1 MNSNVDNA
9 AAPLGL
15 FNIDTNE
22 QIPLYFIDIAVDIV
36 DQFAKVK
43 LTHKYYNPTDNVLNT
58 IFKFPRGVYQ
68 VFDGLTVEMNGKTLV
83 GLVGKKE
90 NVERRYR
97 LEERKG
103 NTVVKTETIQHPK
116 YSRTF
121 DLIGTNIGNIL
132 PKEFINLTFS
142 FVQKIDISLN
152 KRFSLMLPLTLTPKF
167 VPSSTILNLIG
178 KYIYEGKIDKE
189 EVKAIKESSDIK
201 YIREGSELYYEY
213 DVNVNIHSTFPIK
226 AIDTKIHAP
235 TIITQI
241 DEFNAS
247 VSLDRTNINI
257 PNEDFELVYE
267 IDQEALKR
275 PKLLLTLH
283 PKFKDDYAF
292 WYSFSPKE
300 AIKDELSDLSQNIDN
315 FQGNFVFCI
324 DRSGSM
330 SGGRISLAKESLLYF
345 IRSLPDTNSN
355 FEIISFGTMY
365 EPMFGEFVPINE
377 KNTDYAI
384 NMIERFDADM
394 GGTNLK
400 EALEYISEMGKE
412 SELQTRVFVITDGS
426 LFDTNQCLD
435 LIAQSVAEFNIRY
448 FSLGIGSGCDEKLV
462 RGIAEKGIGDCEF
475 SKNETDITEKII
487 YLLESSM
494 QIYLTDFKLT
504 IQKTPN
510 DFYSNFTSK
519 DFTYKAQT
527 INKHIEVFGILPK
540 RYVTKN
546 KIICRF
552 SISGHK
558 EISKSITV
566 TLNISHAQTSDIL
579 HKMIIGTYYETDLE
593 QCLKYQLL
601 GLGTSFYCLVK
612 ENNLTPEQMIKKH
625 IEKIKN
631 LSPITKFSVIYVKNL
646 MGRVISGDFEPCMTV
661 EELKREIQNTE
672 GIPPDQQRLFFV
684 GRQLEDNRTLADYC
698 IQAEST
704 IHMVLR
710 LRGGGMNFRIPII
723 KNGVNTGIIYDLQ
736 NFTHFQTLTYEKM
749 RKEVAAL
756 MNIKEEEYD
765 FLDDEEFLTNKKGKL
780 GVISMIKLTKKT
792 SPDDMPNEDKLI
804 KNQKI
809 NGLWEVNEKNLYLI
823 NFTKKGWCDF
833 IKEYKKFFKSVIK
846 TMDETVIINMYIIHF
861 ITTYY
866 KSKLARFKLILQKT
880 EKAIKNI
887 HSSYSKEMQSKF
899 DENFQL

>member
-201 YIREGSELYYEY
+201 YIREGSELYYE
-213 DVNVNIHSTFPIK
+213 VNVNIHSTFPIK
-226 AIDTKIHAP
+226 KIDTKIHAP

-330 SGGRISLAKESLLYF
+330 SGGRISLAKESLL
-345 IRSLPDTNSN
+345 
-355 FEIISFGTMY
+355 
-365 EPMFGEFVPINE
+365 
-377 KNTDYAI
+377 
-384 NMIERFDADM
+384 
-394 GGTNLK
+394 
-400 EALEYISEMGKE
+400 
-412 SELQTRVFVITDGS
+412 
-426 LFDTNQCLD
+426 
-435 LIAQSVAEFNIRY
+435 
-448 FSLGIGSGCDEKLV
+448 
-462 RGIAEKGIGDCEF
+462 
-475 SKNETDITEKII
+475 
-487 YLLESSM
+487 
-494 QIYLTDFKLT
+494 
-504 IQKTPN
+504 
-510 DFYSNFTSK
+510 
-519 DFTYKAQT
+519 
-527 INKHIEVFGILPK
+527 
-540 RYVTKN
+540 
-546 KIICRF
+546 
-552 SISGHK
+552 
-558 EISKSITV
+558 
-566 TLNISHAQTSDIL
+566 
-579 HKMIIGTYYETDLE
+579 
-593 QCLKYQLL
+593 
-601 GLGTSFYCLVK
+601 
-612 ENNLTPEQMIKKH
+612 
-625 IEKIKN
+625 
-631 LSPITKFSVIYVKNL
+631 
-646 MGRVISGDFEPCMTV
+646 
-661 EELKREIQNTE
+661 
-672 GIPPDQQRLFFV
+672 
-684 GRQLEDNRTLADYC
+684 
-698 IQAEST
+698 
-704 IHMVLR
+704 
-710 LRGGGMNFRIPII
+710 
-723 KNGVNTGIIYDLQ
+723 
-736 NFTHFQTLTYEKM
+736 
-749 RKEVAAL
+749 
-756 MNIKEEEYD
+756 
-765 FLDDEEFLTNKKGKL
+765 
-780 GVISMIKLTKKT
+780 
-792 SPDDMPNEDKLI
+792 
-804 KNQKI
+804 
-809 NGLWEVNEKNLYLI
+809 
-823 NFTKKGWCDF
+823 
-833 IKEYKKFFKSVIK
+833 
-846 TMDETVIINMYIIHF
+846 
-861 ITTYY
+861 
-866 KSKLARFKLILQKT
+866 
-880 EKAIKNI
+880 
-887 HSSYSKEMQSKF
+887 
-899 DENFQL
+899 